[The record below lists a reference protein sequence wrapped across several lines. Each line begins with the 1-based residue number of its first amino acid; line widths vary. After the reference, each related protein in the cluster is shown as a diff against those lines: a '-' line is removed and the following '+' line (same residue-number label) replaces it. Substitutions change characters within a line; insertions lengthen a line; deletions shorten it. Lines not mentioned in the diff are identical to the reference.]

1 MIFRRTC
8 IVASALIMLGTLG
21 APSGPTKAQARRVVA
36 RDGNV
41 LTGELV
47 IIKGTR
53 NRFRL
58 VGHGGTFAAP
68 AGTSLEPFD
77 GKPVEVEFGRGGT
90 VLAITE
96 EPVHIEPI
104 THGFEVVTGE
114 LIVNDPVTGT
124 FSLAGADRVYIA
136 PAATDIRPYAGR
148 MVNVRL
154 DERGRVMGIDAAA
167 QAVNTTSPCTYGGY
181 SYSEGESVCDAG
193 TPYRCEAG
201 TWRRFGPACGSE
213 GKIPAASPECV
224 VGDARVA
231 SGSSICRGG
240 TTFRCVDGHW
250 LNIGTVCG

>member
-21 APSGPTKAQARRVVA
+21 APSGPTEAQARRVVA

-167 QAVNTTSPCTYGGY
+167 QAINATSPCTYGGY
-181 SYSEGESVCDAG
+181 SYTDGESVYDSGPIIA
-193 TPYRCEAG
+193 A
-201 TWRRFGPACGSE
+201 RRE
-213 GKIPAASPECV
+213 
-224 VGDARVA
+224 
-231 SGSSICRGG
+231 RGG
-240 TTFRCVDGHW
+240 ASAPPAGRRARYRRRHRSASSATLVSLAVRRSAVAGPRSAAWT
-250 LNIGTVCG
+250 GTG